1 MTLPAAPRGSHSL
14 RARLLWLLG
23 AAIALA
29 VAVQAGIA
37 YRTARAEADELFDF
51 QMQQMALSL
60 RTGLP
65 LTVTPGGL
73 AVDGEALEGF
83 VVQVWTLDG
92 LPIFRSGVRALP
104 ERAVLGFS
112 HLAAGGSSWRVF
124 AVASRSHVIE
134 VAQDMRVRRT
144 MAGTLALR
152 TIAPIALMAPVLLLL
167 MGWAVGSS
175 LAPLARARDQVAT
188 RRADDLTPVGDDEL
202 PDEVRP
208 LIQELNLLFMRLQQA
223 FEAQRN
229 FVADAA
235 HELRSPLAALRLQAQ
250 ALGRAADAPA
260 RERAVERLLAGIDR
274 ATRLVEQLLVLA
286 RQQAGAAQGAPAQ
299 AVSLAEIAR
308 LELADAAPAA
318 RAAQVDLGLVQAD
331 DDTIEGHREALH
343 LLLRNLLDN
352 AVKYTPAGGR
362 LDVAVRHDGTQL
374 VLTVDDSGPGIA
386 PADRARVLDR
396 FYRVAGTQAPGS
408 GLGLA
413 IVKAVAE
420 LHGATLRLDT
430 APQLGGLRVELRFPL
445 PPAGADV
452 A

>member
-1 MTLPAAPRGSHSL
+1 MSAPAPSGRATRSL
-14 RARLLWLLG
+14 RARLLGWLG

-29 VAVQAGIA
+29 VALQAGIA

-92 LPIFRSGVRALP
+92 VPIFRSGLRALP

-112 HLAAGGSSWRVF
+112 QLTYGGSTWRVF

-134 VAQDMRVRRT
+134 VAQDMAVRRA

-167 MGWAVGSS
+167 MGWVVGSS
-175 LAPLARARDQVAT
+175 LAPLARVRGQVAA
-188 RRADDLTPVGDDEL
+188 RRADDLTPVGEEDL
-202 PDEVRP
+202 PDEVQP
-208 LIQELNLLFMRLQQA
+208 LIQELNLLFSRLQQA
-223 FEAQRN
+223 FEAQQS

-250 ALGRAADAPA
+250 ALGRTADAPT

-286 RQQAGAAQGAPAQ
+286 RQQASAVQGAPAE
-299 AVSLAEIAR
+299 AVSLAEVLR
-308 LELADAAPAA
+308 LELADAATAA
-318 RAAQVDLGLVQAD
+318 RTARVDIGLVHEEEL
-331 DDTIEGHREALH
+331 TIAGHRDALRI
-343 LLLRNLLDN
+343 LVRNLLDN
-352 AVKYTPAGGR
+352 AIRYTPAAGR
-362 LDVAVRHDGTQL
+362 VDVALQRDGGQL

-386 PADRARVLDR
+386 PDERVRVLDR
-396 FYRVAGTQAPGS
+396 FYRVAGTPTTGS

-413 IVKAVAE
+413 IVKSVAE
-420 LHGATLRLDT
+420 LHGAMLRLEQ
-430 APQLGGLRVELRFPL
+430 APELGGLRVALRFPL
-445 PPAGADV
+445 PPP
-452 A
+452 

>member
-1 MTLPAAPRGSHSL
+1 MTAPAAARPSHSL

-65 LTVTPGGL
+65 LAVTPGGL

-112 HLAAGGSSWRVF
+112 NLAAGGSTWRVF

-134 VAQDMRVRRT
+134 VAQDMAVRRA
-144 MAGTLALR
+144 MAGKLALR

-188 RRADDLTPVGDDEL
+188 RRADDLTPVGDEGL

-208 LIQELNLLFMRLQQA
+208 LIAELNLLFARLQQA
-223 FEAQRN
+223 FAAQQS

-250 ALGRAADAPA
+250 AIGRATDVPA

-286 RQQAGAAQGAPAQ
+286 RQQASAAQGTPAQ
-299 AVSLAEIAR
+299 PVSLAEIAQ
-308 LELADAAPAA
+308 LEIADATTAA
-318 RAAQVDLGLVQAD
+318 RAAQLDLGLVQAD
-331 DDTIEGHREALH
+331 AAPIAGHREALRI
-343 LLLRNLLDN
+343 LLRNLIDN
-352 AVKYTPAGGR
+352 AIKYTPAGGR
-362 LDVAVRHDGTQL
+362 IDVAVQRDGTQL
-374 VLTVDDSGPGIA
+374 VLMVDDSGPGIA
-386 PADRARVLDR
+386 ADDRARVLDR
-396 FYRVAGTQAPGS
+396 FYRVAGTEAPGS

-420 LHGATLRLDT
+420 LHGATLRLDA
-430 APQLGGLRVELRFPL
+430 APQLGGLSVQLRFPL
-445 PPAGADV
+445 PAPLPVTA
-452 A
+452 